1 MGGQILSTRKTWLT
15 VRETAPLLGR
25 SEKAIY
31 ELIRTGAFPFVYRRG
46 RGDSGAI
53 YISARDL
60 GALPEARKEE
70 AQERATIETR
80 NPACASGD

>member
-1 MGGQILSTRKTWLT
+1 VAVHKLWLT

-31 ELIRTGAFPFVYRRG
+31 EQIRTGGFPFDVRRG

-53 YISARDL
+53 YISARDI
-60 GALPEARKEE
+60 GAIPEQGAENSE
-70 AQERATIETR
+70 AQGNQVESLQA
-80 NPACASGD
+80 AA